1 MYPATVVTVRFVRM
15 WDGFSPQQDEK
26 LVPVVR
32 QAVGAPIEFVRD
44 QKAHV
49 DIEVSSVYP
58 SRMSTYKNFTR
69 ASWARLTTG
78 HNSDPRSHFLN
89 PPKSQT
95 AKIGIWYTAENVRP
109 PATGW
114 DITLSFDPTGWTPT
128 NIYLPY
134 WQLITNLYGGKSEGF
149 LGRTISIEELI
160 SPREGRA
167 GDRHKFCCAFI
178 RNPDPVRMRAI
189 AALRQIGEVD
199 VYGIAGAHS
208 AEDKMSIAANYRFVL
223 CFENDLYPGYVTEKV
238 FDAWATGAVPLW
250 WGIDFQRTLNSD
262 ALLNLN
268 DFPTIKDFIDSI
280 SKLEECRDDISLMS
294 SLPLVSA
301 NSHNFNST
309 IDDLGSLITQL
320 INY

>member
-1 MYPATVVTVRFVRM
+1 M

-26 LVPVVR
+26 LVPVIR

-95 AKIGIWYTAENVRP
+95 AKVGIWYTAENVRP

-114 DITLSFDPTGWTPT
+114 DITLSFDPTGWTSN

-149 LGRTISIEELI
+149 LGRTITIEELI

-167 GDRHKFCCAFI
+167 GDRPKFCCAFI

-208 AEDKMSIAANYRFVL
+208 VEDKMSIAANYRFVL

-250 WGIDFQRTLNSD
+250 WGIDSQGTLNSE

-268 DFPTIKDFIDSI
+268 NFSTIKLFVDSI
-280 SKLEECRDDISLMS
+280 TRLEQCKERISAIS
-294 SLPLVSA
+294 SLPILKGST
-301 NSHNFNST
+301 NSSHHAIDEIRSRINSF
-309 IDDLGSLITQL
+309 
-320 INY
+320 INS

>member
-1 MYPATVVTVRFVRM
+1 MYPAIVVTVRFVRM
-15 WDGFSPQQDEK
+15 WDGFLPQQDEK
-26 LVPVVR
+26 LVPVIR
-32 QAVGAPIEFVRD
+32 QAVGAPIEFVND

-58 SRMSTYKNFTR
+58 SRLSTYRSFAR

-95 AKIGIWYTAENVRP
+95 SKVGIWYTAENVRP

-114 DITLSFDPTGWTPT
+114 DITLSFDPTGWTPN

-149 LGRTISIEELI
+149 LGRTITIEELI

-167 GDRHKFCCAFI
+167 GDRPKFCCAFI

-208 AEDKMSIAANYRFVL
+208 VEDKMSIAANYRFVL

-238 FDAWATGAVPLW
+238 FDAWATGAIPLW
-250 WGIDFQRTLNSD
+250 WGLTSTQYLNPL
-262 ALLNLN
+262 AYLNLN
-268 DFPTIKDFIDSI
+268 DFAKISDFAENIKELESDRSRI
-280 SKLEECRDDISLMS
+280 SQMGSQ
-294 SLPLVSA
+294 PL
-301 NSHNFNST
+301 
-309 IDDLGSLITQL
+309 LLIRPNTNKVFKDNL
-320 INY
+320 LAMLR